1 MSIKRPSG
9 AVRRAREWQRWGR
22 FLVEAVAPDTAHK
35 PRTLDAFEAL
45 SERCLDDSYRLATV
59 VLRDTAEAEDVVHDA
74 VLLGWHKF
82 GSLRDQAEAQDV
94 VHDAV
99 LLGWRKFG
107 SLRDPARFDAW
118 FGRIV
123 LNLCRDRLRT
133 RARQRVRE
141 AEMGAAMERARRDDF
156 GGIAHRDAL
165 AAAFPK
171 LDPDLQVVVA
181 LRFYR
186 DLQLEAIAELL
197 GIPLGT
203 VKSRLHTGLK
213 RLRAEL
219 ERVGWSG
226 EER

>member
-1 MSIKRPSG
+1 MSVKGHGSP
-9 AVRRAREWQRWGR
+9 ARRARQCIEMGR
-22 FLVEAVAPDTAHK
+22 SLIETAAVDGSHGA
-35 PRTLDAFEAL
+35 RTLDAFEAL
-45 SERCLDDSYRLATV
+45 NDRCLDDSYRMAAV
-59 VLRDTAEAEDVVHDA
+59 VLRDPTEAE
-74 VLLGWHKF
+74 
-82 GSLRDQAEAQDV
+82 DV

-107 SLRDPARFDAW
+107 TLRNPARFDAW

-123 LNLCRDRLRT
+123 LNLCRDRLR
-133 RARQRVRE
+133 ARRRRQVRE
-141 AEMGAAMERARRDDF
+141 AELGAEMELGRRDDF
-156 GGIAHRDAL
+156 GAIAHRDAL

-171 LDPDLQVVVA
+171 LDPDLQLVVA

-186 DLQLEAIAELL
+186 DLQLDAIAELL

-219 ERVGWSG
+219 ERAGWR
-226 EER
+226 EEDQR

>member
-1 MSIKRPSG
+1 MG
-9 AVRRAREWQRWGR
+9 QHV
-22 FLVEAVAPDTAHK
+22 VEAVVADGPQAA
-35 PRTLDAFEAL
+35 RTLDAFESL
-45 SERCLDDSYRLATV
+45 SDRRLDDSYRLA
-59 VLRDTAEAEDVVHDA
+59 A
-74 VLLGWHKF
+74 VI
-82 GSLRDQAEAQDV
+82 LRDQAEAQDV

-123 LNLCRDRLRT
+123 LNLCRDRLR
-133 RARQRVRE
+133 ARRRGMVRE
-141 AEMGAAMERARRDDF
+141 AALAARAELEGPDHSAVLARRDA
-156 GGIAHRDAL
+156 I
-165 AAAFPK
+165 AAAFPR
-171 LDPDLQVVVA
+171 LAPDLQLVVA

-219 ERVGWSG
+219 ERDGWREEG
-226 EER
+226 EL

>member
-1 MSIKRPSG
+1 MVDAMAIEGTKG
-9 AVRRAREWQRWGR
+9 A
-22 FLVEAVAPDTAHK
+22 
-35 PRTLDAFEAL
+35 RTLDAFEAL
-45 SERCLDDSYRLATV
+45 SDRCLDDSYRLASV
-59 VLRDTAEAEDVVHDA
+59 VLRDPVEAE
-74 VLLGWHKF
+74 
-82 GSLRDQAEAQDV
+82 DV

-123 LNLCRDRLRT
+123 LNLCRDRLRAG
-133 RARQRVRE
+133 RRGQVRE
-141 AEMGAAMERARRDDF
+141 ARLGAALDLGRRDEF
-156 GGIAHRDAL
+156 GSVAERDAL
-165 AAAFPK
+165 GAAFPK
-171 LDPDLQVVVA
+171 LDPDLQLVVA

-186 DLQLEAIAELL
+186 DLPLDDIAELL

-219 ERVGWSG
+219 ERIGWRG
-226 EER
+226 ENEL

>member
-1 MSIKRPSG
+1 MAQAALAER
-9 AVRRAREWQRWGR
+9 
-22 FLVEAVAPDTAHK
+22 TAGT
-35 PRTLDAFEAL
+35 PALDAFEAL
-45 SERCLDDSYRLATV
+45 SDRCLDDSYRLAAV
-59 VLRDTAEAEDVVHDA
+59 VLRDP
-74 VLLGWHKF
+74 
-82 GSLRDQAEAQDV
+82 AEAQDV

-123 LNLCRDRLRT
+123 LNLCRDRLR
-133 RARQRVRE
+133 QRRRGRVKE
-141 AEMGAAMERARRDDF
+141 AALGAQLELGRRDEI
-156 GGIAHRDAL
+156 GLVAERDAIGS
-165 AAAFPK
+165 AFVR
-171 LDPDLQVVVA
+171 LDPDLQLVLA

-203 VKSRLHTGLK
+203 VKSRLHTGLR

-219 ERVGWSG
+219 ERAGWHEG
-226 EER
+226 DER

>member
-1 MSIKRPSG
+1 MGRHVQ
-9 AVRRAREWQRWGR
+9 AVAADTARET
-22 FLVEAVAPDTAHK
+22 P
-35 PRTLDAFEAL
+35 TLDAFEAL

-59 VLRDTAEAEDVVHDA
+59 V
-74 VLLGWHKF
+74 
-82 GSLRDQAEAQDV
+82 LRDQAEAQDV

-133 RARQRVRE
+133 RRRGQVRE
-141 AEMGAAMERARRDDF
+141 AALVAEMDMGGRDDF
-156 GGIAHRDAL
+156 GRVMERDAI
-165 AAAFPK
+165 AAAFPT
-171 LDPDLQVVVA
+171 LDPDLQLVVA
-181 LRFYR
+181 LRFYK

-219 ERVGWSG
+219 ERAGWRG
-226 EER
+226 ENER

>member
-1 MSIKRPSG
+1 MGRGWRRDTANPSRTFRPRQSSVSIKRPSG

-82 GSLRDQAEAQDV
+82 GSLRDPD
-94 VHDAV
+94 
-99 LLGWRKFG
+99 
-107 SLRDPARFDAW
+107 RFDAW

-133 RARQRVRE
+133 RSRQRVRE

>member
-1 MSIKRPSG
+1 MGRRVVQAAVSG
-9 AVRRAREWQRWGR
+9 SASG
-22 FLVEAVAPDTAHK
+22 

-45 SERCLDDSYRLATV
+45 SDRCLDDSYRLA
-59 VLRDTAEAEDVVHDA
+59 A
-74 VLLGWHKF
+74 VLL
-82 GSLRDQAEAQDV
+82 RDPTEAQDM

-123 LNLCRDRLRT
+123 LNLCRDRLR
-133 RARQRVRE
+133 QRRRGLVRE
-141 AEMGAAMERARRDDF
+141 AALGAEMELGRRDEF
-156 GGIAHRDAL
+156 GLVAQRDAI
-165 AAAFPK
+165 AAAFPR

-197 GIPLGT
+197 GIPVGT
-203 VKSRLHTGLK
+203 VKSRLHTGLR

-219 ERVGWSG
+219 ERTGWHA
-226 EER
+226 EDER